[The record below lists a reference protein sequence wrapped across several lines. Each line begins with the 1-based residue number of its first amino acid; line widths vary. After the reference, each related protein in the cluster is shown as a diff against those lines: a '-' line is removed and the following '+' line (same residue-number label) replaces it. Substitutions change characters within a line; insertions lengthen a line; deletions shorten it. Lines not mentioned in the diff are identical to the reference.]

1 MMHDLYAW
9 HVFRSKKIFKA
20 KLFNITRL
28 TLINKVHKNEI
39 NYEQY
44 K

>member
-1 MMHDLYAW
+1 MHGMFFAI
-9 HVFRSKKIFKA
+9 KKVFKA

-39 NYEQY
+39 DYEQY